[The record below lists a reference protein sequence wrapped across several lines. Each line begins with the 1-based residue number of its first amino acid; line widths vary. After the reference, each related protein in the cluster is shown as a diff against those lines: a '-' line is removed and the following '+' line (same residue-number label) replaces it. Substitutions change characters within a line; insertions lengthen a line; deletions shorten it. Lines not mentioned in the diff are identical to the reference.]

1 MKVLIG
7 ANPMGLEK
15 TLPPCGEGLADV
27 TFVHEPERGNLAAA
41 IADADVYVGWI
52 GDEQF
57 AAAEQLKWIQSPSSG
72 TNYYLA
78 IPALV
83 ESDVLLTSARGTHAA
98 CVADSAMAMILS
110 FTRGVRDSVIAQ
122 QNHDWGAAKAIRPKL
137 LELTGSTMG
146 IVGIGAI
153 GQAIAKRAK
162 AFGMRVDSVDAF
174 VTDGGEYVD
183 SVLPLDRLGDLMATS
198 DYVVVTLPWTPETDG
213 MINAE
218 MIGKM
223 KSTGML
229 VGMSRGGI
237 IDQDALGVALR
248 EQRINCA
255 ALDVFKP
262 EPLAR
267 ESDLWDLENLL
278 ILPHITGGTQL
289 EGQYIAD
296 IFRENLGKFLN
307 NDLPL
312 RNQVDKVRGF

>member
-15 TLPPCGEGLADV
+15 TLPPCGEEHREV
-27 TFVHEPERGNLAAA
+27 SFVHEPDRGKLAEA

-57 AAAEQLKWIQSPSSG
+57 GVAKRLKWIQSPSSG

-83 ESDVLLTSARGTHAA
+83 ESEVLLTSARGTHAA

-122 QNHDWGAAKAIRPKL
+122 QTHDWGAAKAIRPKL
-137 LELTGSTMG
+137 VELTGSTMG
-146 IVGIGAI
+146 IIGIGAI

-162 AFGMRVDSVDAF
+162 AFGMRVQAVDGF
-174 VTDGGEYVD
+174 TNEGGEYVD
-183 SVLPLDRLGDLMATS
+183 EVWPIERLEALMAES
-198 DYVVVTLPWTPETDG
+198 DYVVVTLPWTPETDNMIDDG
-213 MINAE
+213 MIA
-218 MIGKM
+218 KM
-223 KSTGML
+223 KPTGML

-237 IDQDALGVALR
+237 IDQEALGVALR
-248 EQRINCA
+248 ENRIACA

-262 EPLAR
+262 EPLPE

-278 ILPHITGGTQL
+278 ILPHIAGGTQL

-296 IFRENLGKFLN
+296 IFKENLGKFLN
-307 NDLPL
+307 DDLPL
-312 RNQVDKVRGF
+312 RNQVDKLRGF